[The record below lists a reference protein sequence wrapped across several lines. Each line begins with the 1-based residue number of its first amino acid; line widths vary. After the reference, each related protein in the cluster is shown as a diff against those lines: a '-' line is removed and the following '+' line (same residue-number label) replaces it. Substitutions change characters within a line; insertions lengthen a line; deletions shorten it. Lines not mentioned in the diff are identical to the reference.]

1 MGTVRQTLAKAV
13 VMGLLVLMAGLAGAV
28 SFAPA
33 AAAKGQEGGVVC
45 TGPEMASHTCQP
57 AALASTPIGSM
68 PLGCQPSSGDTVA
81 CGRRGFHV
89 SVAPGFG
96 PADVASPAT
105 AGGAA
110 GRPAK

>member
-1 MGTVRQTLAKAV
+1 MGRPKQTLAKAV
-13 VMGLLVLMAGLAGAV
+13 IVGMLAVTASLTGAV

-68 PLGCQPSSGDTVA
+68 PLGCQPSSSDTVA
-81 CGRRGFHV
+81 CGRRGYHV
-89 SVAPGFG
+89 NVAPGAG
-96 PADVASPAT
+96 PADLAGPAT
-105 AGGAA
+105 AGGSA

>member
-1 MGTVRQTLAKAV
+1 MSTTRQTLAKAV
-13 VMGLLVLMAGLAGAV
+13 IMGLLALTASQAAAV

-57 AALASTPIGSM
+57 AALASTPIGSI
-68 PLGCQPSSGDTVA
+68 PLGCQPNSGDTVA
-81 CGRRGFHV
+81 CGRRGYHV
-89 SVAPGFG
+89 NVAPGPG
-96 PADVASPAT
+96 PADLASPAT
-105 AGGAA
+105 AAGAA